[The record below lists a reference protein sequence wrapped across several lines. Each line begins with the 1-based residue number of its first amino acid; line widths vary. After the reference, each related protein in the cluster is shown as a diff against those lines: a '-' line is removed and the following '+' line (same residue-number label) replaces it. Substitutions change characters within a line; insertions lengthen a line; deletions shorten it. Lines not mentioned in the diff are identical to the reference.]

1 MRENIIENLS
11 CLSNEFSIQADWLKI
26 PYGDHPHYTG
36 AVQRLTRAIAEN
48 LANDFN
54 SFGARLGRLF
64 GGLPIFVGHP
74 DDPKLANQYPDKKSY
89 GWIMEMEAREDGLYI
104 KPKWSDAG
112 KEIIANAFYKWFSP
126 LWGCADLAREA
137 GKRIVAPARL
147 LSLGLTNNPVIEG
160 ILPLANEEKSE
171 VSSQKS
177 ESDINPD
184 SQNQNERKIMKGK
197 LITLFGLSNEA
208 TEEQILAAATG
219 QKSEIENLKSL
230 VSAAQTKIGN
240 TETALAN
247 EKTAKTTAE
256 TALANEKASATA
268 RDSEISNLK
277 SQIQSERKARIELV
291 LDNAIAAGK
300 ITAAQRPQWASEL
313 EQNFDAKLLELS
325 NAKPVLNT
333 ASKTQGLGAR
343 NSEAHAAGEVRIRQ
357 DKLITLVNER
367 MSKTGEDYETAFA
380 NIKRTKE
387 GAALLAEMV
396 QPQKK

>member
-48 LANDFN
+48 LANEFN

-247 EKTAKTTAE
+247 EKTSSAAK
-256 TALANEKASATA
+256 
-268 RDSEISNLK
+268 DSEIGNLK
-277 SQIQSERKARIELV
+277 SQIANRQSEIQVERRARIDLV